1 MASVSLRHLRPE
13 ARKTSRLAVK
23 PNLSTDQLPRRME
36 PGRSTLTFVG
46 GTSTK
51 VPNFAMKICIACIP
65 PVGYEPE
72 EDDPHH
78 KTATR
83 QWPLLMMMVVIMMVV
98 VVMKMRI
105 KGVG

>member
-1 MASVSLRHLRPE
+1 
-13 ARKTSRLAVK
+13 
-23 PNLSTDQLPRRME
+23 ME

-65 PVGYEPE
+65 TPVGYEPQKE
-72 EDDPHH
+72 DDDPHH

-83 QWPLLMMMVVIMMVV
+83 QWPLLMMMVVLRMMVV
-98 VVMKMRI
+98 VVMKMRMT
-105 KGVG
+105 GVG